1 MCYKASRGY
10 IKGDQVQWLV
20 DASKSVY
27 RLLWLRETGLFD
39 VRVIHLVKDP
49 RTFGA
54 LDM

>member
-1 MCYKASRGY
+1 MCYKALCA

-49 RTFGA
+49 RVRA